1 MATIK
6 EIAKECNVSIATV
19 SNILNNKGKV
29 GEETRRMVLEKVAKM
44 NYVPNV
50 AAKNLKQRTSRTIGI
65 ITEDLTVFNAPEI
78 VDGIDEFL
86 EGRGY
91 NFLLSNLRIYRK
103 YGDGFCYH
111 EEFKG
116 NLEEELEVMRA
127 NQVEGIIYVSAHSRD
142 LSGVLVQDD
151 SMPVVVVYG
160 FAKDRDIPSVIFH
173 DEEAAYMVVSRLLQ
187 TQTDRLGIIA
197 GDRGSLHTSERLL
210 GCQKAM
216 YQKGILY
223 NPELIYYGDWS
234 REFGYQAAAGLFEQ
248 GVRVLF
254 SMNDNMA
261 MGVYDYA
268 GEKGLTIGEDIFW
281 AGIGSQFG
289 NILRPK
295 LTTVEM
301 PLFEMG
307 QKAGEIILDIVE
319 EKVPLKGEVYKIEGK
334 LLNDKR

>member
-1 MATIK
+1 MTIK

-29 GEETRRMVLEKVAKM
+29 GEETRRMVLETIEKM

-65 ITEDLTVFNAPEI
+65 ITEDLTVFNTPEI
-78 VDGIDEFL
+78 VDGIDEYL

-103 YGDGFCYH
+103 YGEGFYDH

-116 NLEEELEVMRA
+116 NLEDELEIMRA
-127 NQVEGIIYVSAHSRD
+127 NQVEGIIYVSAHSRN
-142 LSGVLVQDD
+142 LSSILAQDA

-160 FAKDRDIPSVIFH
+160 FASDIPSVTFH
-173 DEEAAYMVVSRLLQ
+173 DEAAAYVVVDRLLR
-187 TQTDRLGIIA
+187 TETDRLGIIA
-197 GDRGSLHTSERLL
+197 ADRSSLHTSERLL

-216 YQKGILY
+216 YRKGILY

-234 REFGYQAAAGLFEQ
+234 RESGYQAAKSLLEQ
-248 GVRVLF
+248 GVKVLF

-268 GEKGLTIGEDIFW
+268 AKMGLVIGRDLYVG
-281 AGIGSQFG
+281 GIGSHFG
-289 NILRPK
+289 NLLRPR
-295 LTTVEM
+295 LITVEM

-307 QKAGEIILDIVE
+307 QKAGEIILGIIE
-319 EKVPLKGEVYKIEGK
+319 GKVPLVGEVYKIEGK
-334 LLNDKR
+334 LLNDEG

>member
-29 GEETRRMVLEKVAKM
+29 GEETRRMVLEKIEKM

-65 ITEDLTVFNAPEI
+65 ITEDLTVFNTPEI
-78 VDGIDEFL
+78 VDGIDEYL

-103 YGDGFCYH
+103 YGEDFYYH

-116 NLEEELEVMRA
+116 NLEDEREIMRA
-127 NQVEGIIYVSAHSRD
+127 NQVEGIIYVSAHSRN
-142 LSGVLVQDD
+142 LSSVLVQDT

-160 FAKDRDIPSVIFH
+160 FAKDKDIPSVIFH
-173 DEEAAYMVVSRLLQ
+173 DEEAAYMVVHRLLQ
-187 TQTDRLGIIA
+187 TRTDKLGIIA
-197 GDRGSLHTSERLL
+197 GDRSSLHTSERLL
-210 GCQKAM
+210 GCQKAI
-216 YQKGILY
+216 YQTGILY
-223 NPELIYYGDWS
+223 NPELICYGDWS
-234 REFGYQAAAGLFEQ
+234 REFGYQAASGLLEQ

-268 GEKGLTIGEDIFW
+268 LEKGLVIGKDIFVG
-281 AGIGSQFG
+281 GIGSQFG

-307 QKAGEIILDIVE
+307 QKAGELILDIIE
-319 EKVPLKGEVYKIEGK
+319 RKIPLKGEVYKIEGQ
-334 LLNDKR
+334 LLNA